1 MTKKECRELAK
12 KIIKLETHLQDPLIT
27 GEQRE
32 QYQNEIIELC
42 DSVTNLKDML
52 MLDNEIQ
59 TILESS

>member
-12 KIIKLETHLQDPLIT
+12 KIIKLETRLQDPFIT

-32 QYQNEIIELC
+32 QYQNEIIGLC

>member
-12 KIIKLETHLQDPLIT
+12 KIIKLEMRLQDPLIT

-32 QYQNEIIELC
+32 QYQNEIMELC
-42 DSVTNLKDML
+42 DSVTSLKDML

-59 TILESS
+59 TIL